1 MSIENTPTQGLTID
15 QAVQQLQTNREQT
28 QIPEQL
34 QEEEVEEVVGEEEV
48 LTGDENLEDDSDSE
62 PSLDDSESSEEE
74 EVFLV
79 QVGDEEV
86 EVSGDE
92 LTKGYLRQQDYTK
105 KRQADGKAAKE
116 LQAQYTAKLSELD
129 NLLAQNVSQEQTQ
142 LQQLN
147 QRMQQ
152 TQDPQEREQLHYKQL
167 VLQQQV
173 MQKTQQAEAIKNFQ
187 DQSELASQQ
196 ASQAEQISLLN
207 DQYENWPAKAEEL
220 KGYLETEGFTDLSVF
235 VDARMAAIVDKAKQ
249 FDALQQQKVLVQSK
263 KLKRKVPNTLKAG
276 AGEKQFN
283 QSNQALEGV
292 RNQFANS
299 RSLND
304 AFMFASQ
311 EIVGTREDLS
321 DMIYNIDPTETPVVS
336 AIGVGDGGGNTL
348 FDWQTDSLDAP
359 SNTNAKIEGED
370 ASASALTPTVRLNN
384 YMQISDKVYGVTGT
398 ANALDSAGRSDELD
412 YQRLKKGV

>member
-15 QAVQQLQTNREQT
+15 QAVQQLQANREQT

-48 LTGDENLEDDSDSE
+48 LTGDENPEDDSDSE
-62 PSLDDSESSEEE
+62 PSVDDSESSEEE

-116 LQAQYTAKLSELD
+116 LQTQYAAKLSELD
-129 NLLAQNVSQEQTQ
+129 NLLSQNVSQEQTQ

-173 MQKTQQAEAIKNFQ
+173 SQKAQQAEAIKNFQ
-187 DQSELASQQ
+187 NQSELAAQQ
-196 ASQAEQISLLN
+196 AAQTEQIHILN
-207 DQYENWPAKAEEL
+207 AQYEDWPTKAKEL
-220 KGYLETEGFTDLSVF
+220 SGYLETEGFTDLSVF
-235 VDARMAAIVDKAKQ
+235 VDARMATIVDKAKQ

-263 KLKRKVPNTLKAG
+263 KLKRKVPTTLKAG

-304 AFMFASQ
+304 AFNLLKASK
-311 EIVGTREDLS
+311 R
-321 DMIYNIDPTETPVVS
+321 
-336 AIGVGDGGGNTL
+336 
-348 FDWQTDSLDAP
+348 
-359 SNTNAKIEGED
+359 K
-370 ASASALTPTVRLNN
+370 
-384 YMQISDKVYGVTGT
+384 
-398 ANALDSAGRSDELD
+398 
-412 YQRLKKGV
+412 

>member
-129 NLLAQNVSQEQTQ
+129 NLLSQNVSQEQTQ

-173 MQKTQQAEAIKNFQ
+173 SQKAQQAEAIKNFQ
-187 DQSELASQQ
+187 NQSELAAQQ

-304 AFMFASQ
+304 AFNLLKASK
-311 EIVGTREDLS
+311 R
-321 DMIYNIDPTETPVVS
+321 
-336 AIGVGDGGGNTL
+336 
-348 FDWQTDSLDAP
+348 
-359 SNTNAKIEGED
+359 K
-370 ASASALTPTVRLNN
+370 
-384 YMQISDKVYGVTGT
+384 
-398 ANALDSAGRSDELD
+398 
-412 YQRLKKGV
+412 

>member
-28 QIPEQL
+28 QVSEQL
-34 QEEEVEEVVGEEEV
+34 LEEEVEEVVGEEEE
-48 LTGDENLEDDSDSE
+48 LAGDENPEDTSDSE
-62 PSLDDSESSEEE
+62 TSEDDSESSDEE

-116 LQAQYTAKLSELD
+116 LQTQYTAKLSELD
-129 NLLAQNVSQEQTQ
+129 NLLSQNVSQEQLQ

-147 QRMQQ
+147 KLMQQ
-152 TQDPQEREQLHYKQL
+152 TQNPQEREQLHYKQL
-167 VLQQQV
+167 VLQQRV
-173 MQKTQQAEAIKNFQ
+173 SQKSQQADAVKNFQ
-187 DQSELASQQ
+187 NQSKLAAEQ
-196 ASQAEQISLLN
+196 ATQTEQISILQT
-207 DQYENWPAKAEEL
+207 QYEDWPTKAEEL

-235 VDARMAAIVDKAKQ
+235 VDARMASIVDKAKQ
-249 FDALQQQKVLVQSK
+249 FDALQQQKEIVKSK

-283 QSNQALEGV
+283 QSNQALDGV

-304 AFMFASQ
+304 AFALLQASK
-311 EIVGTREDLS
+311 R
-321 DMIYNIDPTETPVVS
+321 
-336 AIGVGDGGGNTL
+336 
-348 FDWQTDSLDAP
+348 
-359 SNTNAKIEGED
+359 K
-370 ASASALTPTVRLNN
+370 
-384 YMQISDKVYGVTGT
+384 
-398 ANALDSAGRSDELD
+398 
-412 YQRLKKGV
+412 

>member
-173 MQKTQQAEAIKNFQ
+173 SQKAQQAEAIKNFQ
-187 DQSELASQQ
+187 NQSELAAQQ

-304 AFMFASQ
+304 AFNLLKASK
-311 EIVGTREDLS
+311 R
-321 DMIYNIDPTETPVVS
+321 
-336 AIGVGDGGGNTL
+336 
-348 FDWQTDSLDAP
+348 
-359 SNTNAKIEGED
+359 K
-370 ASASALTPTVRLNN
+370 
-384 YMQISDKVYGVTGT
+384 
-398 ANALDSAGRSDELD
+398 
-412 YQRLKKGV
+412 